1 MIDAAGRR
9 KLLAAVLTSDPFTPA
24 AALVK
29 AEIAAQSHRG
39 RMHKQNDDHYLV
51 VRLGRY
57 EETLFTSL
65 VSRDVPQRF
74 EESAYAAVVADGIGS
89 DGAGALAA
97 RLAISTLAQ
106 LELRFGQ
113 WNMRIDPEISA
124 EIVERSKW
132 FYDRAHDAVLRWYRA
147 HQEVGRVAAAL
158 TGIYSAG
165 RDLFVAHVGHS
176 RCYVFRNGQLTQLT
190 RDQTVRAR
198 LVSTPQPTPVDRAL
212 EDAQHVLT
220 NAIGMGAG
228 GLNVMVEH
236 FRLADDDTVLLCTN
250 GLTDMVSDTDIANTL
265 ASRRTAVEQCDLLVD
280 AAVAAG
286 ATDNLTVVLLNYRVP
301 VLSDDQA

>member
-1 MIDAAGRR
+1 MTDAAGRR
-9 KLLAAVLTSDPFTPA
+9 KLLAAALPTDDFAPP

-29 AEIAAQSHRG
+29 AEIAARSHRG
-39 RMHKQNDDHYLV
+39 RMHKENDDHYLV

-65 VSRDVPQRF
+65 ISLDVPQRF
-74 EESAYAAVVADGIGS
+74 DEFAYAAVVADGIGG

-97 RLAISTLAQ
+97 RLAITTLAQ

-113 WNMRIDPEISA
+113 WNMRIDPETSA
-124 EIVERSKW
+124 EILERSKW

-147 HQEVGRVAAAL
+147 HEEVGRMATAL
-158 TGIYSAG
+158 TGVYSAG
-165 RDLFVAHVGHS
+165 SDLFVAHVGHS
-176 RCYVFRNGQLTQLT
+176 RCYLFRNGQLTQLT

-220 NAIGMGAG
+220 NAIGMGAAG
-228 GLNVMVEH
+228 VNVMVEH
-236 FRLADDDTVLLCTN
+236 FRLADDDSVLLCTN
-250 GLTDMVSDTDIANTL
+250 GLTDMMSDSDIANTL
-265 ASRRTAVEQCDLLVD
+265 ASRRTAEEQCDLLVD
-280 AAVAAG
+280 AAVAAD

-301 VLSDDQA
+301 TLPDDQA

>member
-1 MIDAAGRR
+1 MAS
-9 KLLAAVLTSDPFTPA
+9 VLTTDDFAPA

-29 AEIAAQSHRG
+29 AETAARSHRG
-39 RMHKQNDDHYLV
+39 RRHKENDDHYLV

-65 VSRDVPQRF
+65 ISLDVPRRF
-74 EESAYAAVVADGIGS
+74 DEFGYAAVVADGIGG

-97 RLAISTLAQ
+97 RLAISTLAR

-113 WNMRIDPEISA
+113 WQMRIDPEIAA
-124 EIVERSKW
+124 EILERSKW

-147 HQEVGRVAAAL
+147 HEEVGRIAAAL
-158 TGIYSAG
+158 TGVYSVG
-165 RDLFVAHVGHS
+165 SDLFVAHVGHS
-176 RCYVFRNGQLTQLT
+176 RCYLFRNGQLTQLT

-198 LVSTPQPTPVDRAL
+198 LADAPQPTPVDRAL

-220 NAIGMGAG
+220 NAIGMSATGP
-228 GLNVMVEH
+228 NVMVEH
-236 FRLADDDTVLLCTN
+236 FRLADDDSVLLCTN
-250 GLTDMVSDTDIANTL
+250 GLTDVVSDSDIANTL
-265 ASRRTAVEQCDLLVD
+265 ASRRTPDEQCDLLVD

-286 ATDNLTVVLLNYRVP
+286 GTDNLTVVLLNYRVP
-301 VLSDDQA
+301 ALPGDQV